1 MKQKHKEFADEYL
14 ANGYKP
20 REAYMK
26 VYVGTSKETASVNAY
41 RVLHRDDVKEY
52 VDERRKELF
61 EARMVDATRWAN
73 EVADIAFAKK
83 GDEVYT
89 PADKLKALQ
98 MLQKYLGLDVQK
110 VEQKQEVIEVS
121 LVED

>member
-26 VYVGTSKETASVNAY
+26 VYVGCSKETASVNAY
-41 RVLHRDDVKEY
+41 RILHRDDVKEY

-61 EARMVDATRWAN
+61 EARMIDANRWAS
-73 EVADIAFAKK
+73 EVADIAFANK
-83 GDEVYT
+83 GDEIYT
-89 PADKLKALQ
+89 SADKLKALQ